1 MEPTSLKNEV
11 LVLVPVVG
19 KANICN
25 THASCTVCKMVSSK
39 GRVINN
45 GNDIQDGVLNPHG
58 YIVRVGMLDY
68 IIVVMGDKK
77 SWHLYWGALHSEM
90 ETALS
95 CILYIDVWVYITDVS
110 FHSVCRKE
118 NILWLGHRL
127 AISCI
132 CTLARLFRRV
142 FYVIW
147 TVSGCVISLK
157 GVVVCLS
164 GEKLD
169 GCVLCRTDR
178 GSYDQ
183 MKKSVCS
190 PCLSQTVVRRP
201 ISACTSLA

>member
-77 SWHLYWGALHSEM
+77 S
-90 ETALS
+90 
-95 CILYIDVWVYITDVS
+95 
-110 FHSVCRKE
+110 
-118 NILWLGHRL
+118 
-127 AISCI
+127 
-132 CTLARLFRRV
+132 
-142 FYVIW
+142 
-147 TVSGCVISLK
+147 
-157 GVVVCLS
+157 
-164 GEKLD
+164 
-169 GCVLCRTDR
+169 
-178 GSYDQ
+178 
-183 MKKSVCS
+183 
-190 PCLSQTVVRRP
+190 
-201 ISACTSLA
+201 